1 MTRTV
6 TGLSDM
12 DPDRAKALIEHYSGY
27 DIQPSERP
35 MPKVVI
41 EDVAQDQDH
50 VFEGVWYIL
59 QTNIKCELRAK
70 ADLEASGINAYLP
83 MARKEFKHHRNKKWI
98 TREFPVFNR
107 YMFIELDKT
116 YPRWFDVRRAN
127 GVESV
132 LGVDG
137 RPMPVDPSSVQEIM
151 DKQAV
156 GAFDIMRKTKS
167 RLKPGQRV
175 KIESGPLTGLYGEVT
190 RESGRKTVHIIAEML
205 ANRIPVEIPIALV
218 SKEG

>member
-1 MTRTV
+1 MTKTV
-6 TGLSDM
+6 TGLTDM
-12 DPDRAKALIEHYSGY
+12 DPDKARALIEYYSGY

-35 MPKVVI
+35 VSKLSLDSVTHD
-41 EDVAQDQDH
+41 ESH

-59 QTNIKCELRAK
+59 LTNIKCEQRAK
-70 ADLEASGINAYLP
+70 SDLEASDINVYLP

-137 RPMPVDPSSVQEIM
+137 RPMPVDPSSVQEIK

-167 RLKPGQRV
+167 RLKPGERV
-175 KIESGPLTGLYGEVT
+175 KIESGPLTGIYGEVSK
-190 RESGRKTVHIIAEML
+190 ESGRKTVHIMAEML
-205 ANRIPVEIPIALV
+205 QNRIPVEIPIALV

>member
-1 MTRTV
+1 MSRTV
-6 TGLSDM
+6 TGLMDM
-12 DPDRAKALIEHYSGY
+12 DPDMAKSLVDHYSSY
-27 DIQPSERP
+27 DIRPSARP
-35 MPKVVI
+35 EPSI
-41 EDVAQDQDH
+41 DVQAVRRNPDH

-59 QTNIKCELRAK
+59 LTNIKCELRAL

-137 RPMPVDPSSVQEIM
+137 RPMPVDPSSVQEIR

-156 GAFDIMRKTKS
+156 GAFDIMRRTRS
-167 RLKPGQRV
+167 RLKPGQRIR
-175 KIESGPLTGLYGEVT
+175 IESGPLTGLYGEVT
-190 RESGRKTVHIIAEML
+190 KESGRKTVHIMAEMF

>member
-1 MTRTV
+1 MNRTV

-27 DIQPSERP
+27 DIQPTNRP
-35 MPKVVI
+35 EPRFAI
-41 EDVAQDQDH
+41 EEARQHRDH
-50 VFEGVWYIL
+50 AFEGVWYIL
-59 QTNIKCELRAK
+59 LTNIKCEQRAK
-70 ADLEASGINAYLP
+70 SDLEASGINVYLP

-137 RPMPVDPSSVQEIM
+137 RPMPVDPSSVQEVK

-167 RLKPGQRV
+167 RLQPGQRIR
-175 KIESGPLTGLYGEVT
+175 IEGGPLTGIYGSVT
-190 RESGRKTVHIIAEML
+190 KESGRKTVHMMAEML
-205 ANRIPVEIPIALV
+205 NNRIPVEIPIALV